1 MFSPHLPPPCAIGAL
16 PAREIL
22 SMSSQLL
29 EEASKIIPNTALLVN
44 LVSKRVRQLTMGHR
58 PLVEVGPRMSNA
70 DVALKE
76 IIDGKLTFEFQPEP
90 VAKV

>member
-1 MFSPHLPPPCAIGAL
+1 
-16 PAREIL
+16 
-22 SMSSQLL
+22 
-29 EEASKIIPNTALLVN
+29 VN

-90 VAKV
+90 AAKI

>member
-1 MFSPHLPPPCAIGAL
+1 
-16 PAREIL
+16 
-22 SMSSQLL
+22 MSSQLL
-29 EEASKIIPNTALLVN
+29 EEASKIVPNTALLVN